1 MIMERSCYINQRQ
14 DEAYTLYQDGVAFQK
29 SVESVYDEIDFKIK
43 LPDFLGKTVKV
54 TQKQFPEVYR
64 IVSELSAD
72 MNIES
77 PNGIRNRLF
86 IYVKKKNGMGYD
98 KMQEKI
104 IDDFESVEESI
115 VQEIDEKG
123 PVIQEFTYTE

>member
-1 MIMERSCYINQRQ
+1 MG
-14 DEAYTLYQDGVAFQK
+14 GV
-29 SVESVYDEIDFKIK
+29 
-43 LPDFLGKTVKV
+43 
-54 TQKQFPEVYR
+54 
-64 IVSELSAD
+64 
-72 MNIES
+72 
-77 PNGIRNRLF
+77 RNRLF